1 MILSFKGKAA
11 EALYRGKRVAG
22 IHPDVAKQAVK
33 KLFMLDTV
41 ERVQD
46 LRGPP
51 GNRLRH
57 LQETEPGNSQFV

>member
-11 EALYRGKRVAG
+11 EALYHGKRVAG

-41 ERVQD
+41 ERF
-46 LRGPP
+46 RI
-51 GNRLRH
+51 
-57 LQETEPGNSQFV
+57 